1 MSKEQL
7 TNMAWDIITQIF
19 AKANLLFIT
28 IGGSFIVL
36 LNAYHIKKQSFWDA
50 VFESAT
56 GFILGYSI
64 GWITLKFT
72 NNPSMMLSAA
82 LISCLASKSLVSY
95 IMIKTSSHIDILVK
109 SAIKKIKP

>member
-36 LNAYHIKKQSFWDA
+36 LNAYHIKQNSFLNGEWA
-50 VFESAT
+50 KHVRRW
-56 GFILGYSI
+56 GK
-64 GWITLKFT
+64 KFT
-72 NNPSMMLSAA
+72 SG
-82 LISCLASKSLVSY
+82 IRRQESKKVIHQEL
-95 IMIKTSSHIDILVK
+95 KTT
-109 SAIKKIKP
+109 

>member
-50 VFESAT
+50 VFESAI

-64 GWITLKFT
+64 GWIVLKFT

-95 IMIKTSSHIDILVK
+95 VMTKTSTHIDTLAK
-109 SAIKKIKP
+109 SIVKKIKP